1 MILTL
6 LFWFLVVL
14 IVYAYFGYPLLVYL
28 LARFNPQSIEK
39 GNITPKVSFIT
50 VAYNE
55 EDCIKEKI
63 ENSFSLDYPRN
74 KLDIIFVSDGST
86 DSTNKIASEYS
97 GRGIK
102 FIKFDSRRG
111 KASCLND
118 AVSESDGEILVF
130 SDANVIY
137 EKGAIKKLVK
147 NFEDNRIGGVT
158 GEVHYYIDK
167 SSSNEGEGLFAK
179 YERFIRNCESKFY
192 SLIGVNGAMYAI
204 RKELY
209 IPIREDIVT
218 DDFVIALNVIVQGYK
233 IAYEPE
239 AKGIEKIYSSAKD
252 EFIRKVRM
260 IAGGYQALN
269 EFKERYKEIPF
280 PVVFELI
287 SHKLFRW
294 LVPFFL
300 VGIFIVN
307 MFLLD
312 LTVYRFFFILQIFFY
327 LVVLLGYIFEKRRIV
342 SPLSYLYYFV
352 AVNLAGIFGL
362 FKFITGTQKVTW
374 SRGR

>member
-1 MILTL
+1 MLEFI
-6 LFWFLVVL
+6 FWFLIILVL
-14 IVYAYFGYPLLVYL
+14 YAYFGYPLSVCL
-28 LARFNPQSIEK
+28 LAKINPRSSGKE
-39 GNITPKVSFIT
+39 GITPRVSFIT

-63 ENSFSLDYPRN
+63 ENSLSLDYPRD

-86 DSTNKIASEYS
+86 DSTNEIASKYS
-97 GRGIK
+97 GKGIK
-102 FIKFDSRRG
+102 FIKFSSRRG
-111 KASCLND
+111 KAACLND
-118 AVSESDGEILVF
+118 AVLGSDGEILVF

-137 EKGAIKKLVK
+137 EKGAIKELVK
-147 NFEDNRIGGVT
+147 NFGDNSIGGVT
-158 GEVHYYIDK
+158 GEVYYNINKD
-167 SSSNEGEGLFAK
+167 SPNEGEGLFSK

-209 IPIREDIVT
+209 VPIREDIVT
-218 DDFVIALNVIVQGYK
+218 DDFVIALNVIMHGYK

-269 EFKERYKEIPF
+269 EFKGKFREVPF
-280 PVVFELI
+280 PVLFEII

-294 LVPFFL
+294 AVPFFIA
-300 VGIFIVN
+300 GILAVN
-307 MFLLD
+307 LFLLD
-312 LTVYRFFFILQIFFY
+312 TAVYRIFLILQIMFY
-327 LVVLLGYIFEKRRIV
+327 MAVLLGYILEKRKIA
-342 SPLSYLYYFV
+342 SPLSFLYYFT

-362 FKFITGTQKVTW
+362 FRFITGTQKVTW